1 MAEDEGGSGFAWFL
15 AGLGVGALIGVLYA
29 PKSGSETR
37 RAIVEGAEQ
46 GRDYVK
52 RSADQV
58 RQQANDWVDRGRQ
71 MFDDQKDNLA
81 SAVQAGKQ
89 AYRDA
94 VKPRPGEPGYT
105 PGT

>member
-1 MAEDEGGSGFAWFL
+1 MARDEGSGFAWFL
-15 AGLGVGALIGVLYA
+15 AGLGVGAVIGVLYA

-52 RSADQV
+52 RTGQQV
-58 RQQANDWVDRGRQ
+58 RDQASQWVDRGRQ
-71 MFDDQKDNLA
+71 IFEDQKETFA
-81 SAVQAGKQ
+81 SAIQAGKQ
-89 AYRDA
+89 AYRESTTA
-94 VKPRPGEPGYT
+94 RPGESNYT